1 MSHTSRTGA
10 IRSGIPRLSLATI
23 LLLAFAGIAASQQPA
38 DPPPATSTPTTS
50 TPKPKKVYTDDD
62 IQPSPSAPAATSK
75 PVAPAAQPGKEPNAE
90 LARSMHAKLEKLA
103 AQIKDADKQI
113 DELKRFQAGET
124 SGDASHQWNRGYN
137 RTPIPDQ
144 IAKLEQKRSQLQ
156 AQIDA
161 IYDDAR
167 KKGILPGQ
175 LR

>member
-1 MSHTSRTGA
+1 MSRRMIRTGA
-10 IRSGIPRLSLATI
+10 IRSGFPHLLLIAAI
-23 LLLAFAGIAASQQPA
+23 LLLGAGAVAAAQQPA
-38 DPPPATSTPTTS
+38 DPPPNTTAS
-50 TPKPKKVYTDDD
+50 KPKKVFTNDDV
-62 IQPSPSAPAATSK
+62 QPAPDGATAAAKPAHSTAPS
-75 PVAPAAQPGKEPNAE
+75 GKEPNAE
-90 LARSMHAKLEKLA
+90 LARSMRAKLEKLT

-124 SGDASHQWNRGYN
+124 NGDAAHQWNKGYN

-156 AQIDA
+156 EQVEAV
-161 IYDDAR
+161 YDEAR